1 MMLCDGM
8 LCEKSLITALER
20 HRSSSEAGL
29 QKPPGTITKFMEVL
43 IKDLRI
49 L

>member
-29 QKPPGTITKFMEVL
+29 QKPAGTITNMEVL